1 MFTSINWYVNKI
13 KTQTYSPGGV
23 SLEIAG
29 AAVEIMILGVGS
41 VEGLPSDAEI
51 SLLLILDAVRDVTLV
66 DHALHFR
73 NYVTQT

>member
-13 KTQTYSPGGV
+13 KTQTYSPVRV

-29 AAVEIMILGVGS
+29 AAVEVMVLGVGS
-41 VEGLPSDAEI
+41 VEGLPPDAEI
-51 SLLLILDAVRDVTLV
+51 SLLLVLDAVRDVTLV

-73 NYVTQT
+73 NHVAQT